1 MGEKPQGGGDP
12 PATRDERAVG
22 PSAKGLEVDRRIAKI
37 LTFSY
42 GTHYCFGAAAARLEA
57 RVVLEEL
64 LARCPAFSVDVAGG
78 RYARGSYVRRH
89 ERLVM
94 RTD

>member
-12 PATRDERAVG
+12 P
-22 PSAKGLEVDRRIAKI
+22 
-37 LTFSY
+37 
-42 GTHYCFGAAAARLEA
+42 AAARLEA

-64 LARCPAFSVDVAGG
+64 LARCPAFRVDVAGG

-94 RTD
+94 RTA